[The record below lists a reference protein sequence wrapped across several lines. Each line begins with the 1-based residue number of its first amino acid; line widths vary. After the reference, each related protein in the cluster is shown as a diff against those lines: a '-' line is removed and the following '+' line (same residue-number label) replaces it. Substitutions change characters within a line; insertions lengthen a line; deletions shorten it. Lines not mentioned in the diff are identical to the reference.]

1 MKKATV
7 QDTVT
12 EYLEQFN
19 RRGFLYVP
27 SQPWDSRKIRA
38 MQKKAIEILSFQDN
52 PGVLAE
58 SVHIRGEA
66 DSIRDSIRDTISKM
80 QRKSNEEYLIA
91 NDYFAF
97 LNQKYK
103 LQIQP
108 FDRQLTSLER

>member
-27 SQPWDSRKIRA
+27 SQPGDSRKIKA

-52 PGVLAE
+52 PGVLVE

-91 NDYFAF
+91 NDYFALAGGLF
-97 LNQKYK
+97 V
-103 LQIQP
+103 
-108 FDRQLTSLER
+108 LTIVAVLCGCGIIG